1 MASNQVPV
9 AEKARIISETFV
21 VPEKDVE
28 RIKCKK
34 LESCSDLEAFIR
46 EGNIKIPFEMVRDIQ
61 KKEVADCSPLE
72 LKIRYN
78 DENLGLLPNWLN
90 INEVDSIIWREVHS
104 SWTGQLEPLYSR
116 EDIHSACWEHI
127 LLKSKQIT
135 EVGKEDCMKFI
146 CHIVKWHIS
155 NFYCYHKK
163 HSKYVNFKL
172 GAEMETGVAPNK
184 DSIHR
189 LPEVIYNLNELD
201 KELREESKF
210 VYIED
215 YGRKERQEDKILDS
229 LEEEMDMLHTIK
241 SIKDDTTRDLLSI
254 AAYLL
259 AQLDSFKGLYNEA
272 ILRMSDTKRQKFL
285 ELIECKDGKKLDF
298 KKILKIVAGKESNT
312 YSKIVVD
319 YLQGIRNTSRKLA
332 EA

>member
-28 RIKCKK
+28 RIKCKA
-34 LESCSDLEAFIR
+34 LDNCSSLEAFIK
-46 EGNIKIPFEMVRDIQ
+46 EGNTKIPFDMVREIQ
-61 KKEVADCSPLE
+61 KKEVAECTPLE

-78 DENLGLLPNWLN
+78 DVNLGILPDWVD
-90 INEVDSIIWREVHS
+90 IDRVDSIIWREVHS

-116 EDIHSACWEHI
+116 EDIHGACWEHV

-135 EVGKEDCMKFI
+135 EIKPEDYEKFI

-155 NFYCYHKK
+155 NFYCFHKK

-189 LPEVIYNLNELD
+189 LPEVIYNLNEVD
-201 KELREESKF
+201 KELRDEGKF
-210 VYIED
+210 VYVED
-215 YGRKERQEDKILDS
+215 YGKKERQEDTILDS

-254 AAYLL
+254 AAYTL
-259 AQLDSFKGLYNEA
+259 AQLDNFKDLYEEA
-272 ILRMSDTKRQKFL
+272 VLRMSDSKRKKFF
-285 ELIECKDGKKLDF
+285 EVIEGKDGKKADF
-298 KKILKIVAGKESNT
+298 KKILKIIAGKESNT
-312 YSKIVVD
+312 YLKLVND
-319 YLQGIRNTSRKLA
+319 YLQEIRTTSRKLA
-332 EA
+332 EI